1 MLIVLVFFKPSS
13 QPRSIICIVFY
24 APFLFS
30 IIFAELW
37 LGSYPVRR
45 LKSIYTR
52 VRMKRSWLGSQ
63 IQSWV
68 ALQSLGLQVISK
80 EICDNKHRDI
90 RANMGDLC
98 LTLNLEFQIDCL
110 MHQFKMINLGI
121 IKSRLHRSSSRILY
135 ILNFLM

>member
-1 MLIVLVFFKPSS
+1 MAGGNIHRKNLW
-13 QPRSIICIVFY
+13 Y
-24 APFLFS
+24 LFS

-68 ALQSLGLQVISK
+68 ALQSLGLQVID
-80 EICDNKHRDI
+80 IRDNKHRDI
-90 RANMGDLC
+90 RANMGDSG
-98 LTLNLEFQIDCL
+98 LTLNLEFQIDCV